1 MYKDVKV
8 AHQDLEYDATYNL
21 FMHYNSSS
29 FPIIFSIMYVITN
42 TQLLF

>member
-29 FPIIFSIMYVITN
+29 FPIIFFDNVCN
-42 TQLLF
+42 N